1 MSKELKKV
9 TELVMQTPVGDR
21 GQNKRKY
28 LKREHAWHGEG
39 KATMAVTE

>member
-21 GQNKRKY
+21 GQNKRKAPEEGAC
-28 LKREHAWHGEG
+28 LAW
-39 KATMAVTE
+39 